1 MKTGKRSAALRLIVG
16 ATLVVVSFFF
26 LATPWGFPPSS
37 VEYSDPR
44 LPFAPLLLIIGGV
57 IMWLAAVAFEIVPKK
72 AAG

>member
-1 MKTGKRSAALRLIVG
+1 MKTGKLSATLMLVVG

-26 LATPWGFPPSS
+26 LAAPWGFPPSS

-57 IMWLAAVAFEIVPKK
+57 IVWLAAVAFEIVPKRV
-72 AAG
+72 AG